1 MSMIISAV
9 GIFFLRLFD
18 MSLGT
23 LRLVLVMR
31 GRKGLA
37 GILGFFQ
44 ALLFVTAI
52 AGVLQDLDN
61 IFNILGYAGGFAAG
75 IILGMAIEE
84 RLAIGFGH
92 VRIIS
97 AKHGAA
103 VADALRVGG
112 YAATELIGRGREGSV
127 SVINSTVRRR
137 DVLQVQEL
145 ASVADPDCF
154 VTVDEVRPLRR
165 GFWRS

>member
-1 MSMIISAV
+1 MSMIISALV
-9 GIFFLRLFD
+9 IFFLRLID

-44 ALLFVTAI
+44 ALVFVTAI

-75 IILGMAIEE
+75 IILGMVIEE

-97 AKHGAA
+97 AEHGAA
-103 VADALRVGG
+103 VAAALRAGG

-137 DVLQVQEL
+137 DVKQVQEL
-145 ASVADPDCF
+145 ATAADPDCF

>member
-1 MSMIISAV
+1 MSMIGSALV
-9 GIFFLRLFD
+9 IFFLRVID
-18 MSLGT
+18 NSLGT
-23 LRLVLVMR
+23 VRLVMVVR

-44 ALLFVTAI
+44 ALVFVTAI
-52 AGVLQDLDN
+52 AGVFRDLDN
-61 IFNILGYAGGFAAG
+61 ILNILGYAGGFAAG
-75 IILGMAIEE
+75 IMLGMAIEE

-97 AKHGAA
+97 AEHGAA
-103 VADALRVGG
+103 VAAALRAGG
-112 YAATELIGRGREGSV
+112 YGATELIGRGREGSV
-127 SVINSTVRRR
+127 SVISSTVRRR

-145 ASVADPDCF
+145 ATAADPACF